1 MNQQHNKLPWYAICT
16 TISSEPT
23 ADSWN
28 VDQIAEGLRALAS
41 APDLRSRMGA
51 AARAA
56 IEKYTWDR
64 VAAQTMAVYHEVVAQ
79 ADRGNPP
86 KGGR

>member
-1 MNQQHNKLPWYAICT
+1 MIDHGESGWL
-16 TISSEPT
+16 T

-28 VDQIAEGLRALAS
+28 VDQIAEGLRTLAS
-41 APDLRSRMGA
+41 DSDLRSRMGA

-56 IEKYTWDR
+56 IEKHTWDR
-64 VAAQTMAVYHEVVAQ
+64 AAAQTMAVYHEAVAQ

-86 KGGR
+86 EGGR